1 MLFRSG
7 VTQLN
12 FLVFMLASVAARG
25 LRFFMVAGL
34 LYWFGPPIKDF
45 IERYLG
51 ILFTIFVILLFG
63 GFVLV
68 RYVF

>member
-1 MLFRSG
+1 